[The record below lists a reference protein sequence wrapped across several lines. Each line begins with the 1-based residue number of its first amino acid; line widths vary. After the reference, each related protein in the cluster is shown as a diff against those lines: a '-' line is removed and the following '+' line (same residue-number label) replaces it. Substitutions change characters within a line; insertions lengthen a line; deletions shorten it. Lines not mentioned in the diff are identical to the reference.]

1 MKRIIATLSLTL
13 FVSFSFAQDIAGDW
27 YGKLNIPGKA
37 LPVIFHL
44 KKGEQGY
51 AATMDSPDQGAMG
64 MVIDKVEFSENRL
77 VLTYDQLKIRFEGIH
92 QADSNKIS
100 GTFQQGT
107 YKFPMVLSPDQS
119 SAKVVK
125 VARPQDPKDFPYQ
138 QEEVLFTNPKGGHQL
153 AGTLTLPSNGKAS
166 KIVIL
171 ITGSGA
177 QNRDE
182 EIVEFNHRPF
192 LVLSDWLTRNGI
204 AVLRY
209 DDRGTAKSTG
219 NFFQATTADFAD
231 DVEAAVNFI
240 GSRPDL
246 KKLSLGLVGHSE
258 GGMIAPIVAAR
269 NKAVKFMVLLAGP
282 GIASSQ
288 VMRQQSEDMK
298 KVTQN
303 SDDTIVMGAYINGVV
318 FSAILDNP
326 DSSTEVLQHKIDS
339 AFNKGLAAY
348 LKNNDRTLADAMIA
362 KASKRALGPW
372 FRYFAKFNAADYI
385 AKVKCPTLA
394 LNGTLDLQ
402 VKSEPNLAGIKSA
415 LEKAGN
421 KHFEIVP
428 MPNLNHFFQ
437 KAVTGSFEEY
447 AVLTETFNPEALTK
461 VSTWINRL

>member
-1 MKRIIATLSLTL
+1 MKRIIATLSFIL

-27 YGKLNIPGKA
+27 YGLLKVPGRP
-37 LPVIFHL
+37 LTVVFHL
-44 KKGEQGY
+44 KKTDAGY
-51 AATMDSPDQGAMG
+51 TATMDSPDQNALG
-64 MVIDKVEFSENRL
+64 IPTDKVEFSNHQ
-77 VLTYDQLKIRFEGIH
+77 LTISASQLGMKYVATH
-92 QADSNKIS
+92 NADSNKIS
-100 GTFQQGT
+100 GSFHQGGVQ
-107 YKFPMVLSPDQS
+107 FPLSLSRDKS
-119 SAKVVK
+119 SVK
-125 VARPQDPKDFPYQ
+125 AANQPRPQDPKDFPYQ
-138 QEEVLFTNPKGGHQL
+138 REEVVFTNPKGGHQL
-153 AGTLTLPSNGKAS
+153 AGTLTLPANGKAS

-182 EIVEFNHRPF
+182 EIAEFNHRPF

-219 NFFQATTADFAD
+219 NFFEATTADFAD
-231 DVEAAVNFI
+231 DVEAAVNYI

-246 KKLSLGLVGHSE
+246 KKLTLGLVGHSE
-258 GGMIAPIVAAR
+258 GGMIAPMVAAR

-282 GIASSQ
+282 GVPSSE
-288 VMRQQSEDMK
+288 VMRQQSADMMK
-298 KVTQN
+298 ATRN
-303 SDDTIVMGAYINGVV
+303 SDSAIVLGGYINSVV

-326 DSSTEVLQHKIDS
+326 DLPTAALQQKIDS
-339 AFNKGLAAY
+339 TFNKGLEPY
-348 LKNNDRTLADAMIA
+348 LKNNDRKFADAMIA

-372 FRYFAKFNAADYI
+372 FRYFAKFNAADYV

-402 VKSEPNLAGIKSA
+402 VKAEPNLAGIKSA

-421 KHFEIVP
+421 KNFEIVP

-461 VSTWINRL
+461 VSNWINRL